1 MVERATDIVNKL
13 LPVLAHHVSPILLTG
28 RDVKIITKKLYNAKS
43 TCVSKCQSCGCRI
56 RTVHNPE
63 QTHTSQ
69 AQLVKHQITC
79 ITPYSFIGFTPYSL
93 VCLNGHVLL
102 PWMFDLQELWVSKGR
117 MNSEKPTC
125 TRSKGSVSLLSPSN
139 RNPLQEASLMM
150 AQCLCVSPKRIKIE
164 NQYIFVTE
172 K

>member
-1 MVERATDIVNKL
+1 MVERATDVADKL

-28 RDVKIITKKLYNAKS
+28 RDVKIITKMLYTAKS

-102 PWMFDLQELWVSKGR
+102 PWIFDLQELWVRQSRRAKAYLHQKQGFWDSSFSIRQNPSSKGVADDGT
-117 MNSEKPTC
+117 M
-125 TRSKGSVSLLSPSN
+125 
-139 RNPLQEASLMM
+139 PL
-150 AQCLCVSPKRIKIE
+150 CI
-164 NQYIFVTE
+164 T
-172 K
+172 

>member
-1 MVERATDIVNKL
+1 MWSKEPQMQQTSFFPSWHTMFLPFSSLEGMSRRKTQILYTAT
-13 LPVLAHHVSPILLTG
+13 
-28 RDVKIITKKLYNAKS
+28 S
-43 TCVSKCQSCGCRI
+43 TCVSKCQPCGCRI
-56 RTVHNPE
+56 HTVHNPE
-63 QTHTSQ
+63 QTDTSQ

-139 RNPLQEASLMM
+139 RNPLQEVLLMM
-150 AQCLCVSPKRIKIE
+150 VLCLYVSPKR
-164 NQYIFVTE
+164 T
-172 K
+172 